1 MSFRV
6 VKTGVLYPARMK
18 EAVFHAACAKPDKH
32 SDADYARLLE
42 DVKQNGIRQPIKI
55 QDNSGDIVC
64 GRHRV
69 KAARELGVPIPYER
83 LEISDAECW
92 SLSRSELAHRHLSP
106 QRAAALFIEMRDEEE
121 KATKAEHA
129 ANSKPAETV
138 EEDDVPGAEDE
149 PKKPKGKKE
158 KEKKRSKKGEGK
170 KSAKDAKA
178 AGVSAATMERM
189 TKIKKKGIPALW
201 KAAEAEEVSAIDAAA
216 ICDLDIDTQRKC
228 LDMVKNGEAKTLVKA
243 KAAIDK
249 ADADARGPKLLDG
262 KKQEVPSK
270 LRTVFE
276 DRSRFSVLR
285 ENVNDCRKELNA
297 LCGRASGKHLPKDLV
312 KQLDD
317 IALALDYYQPYA
329 VNDESEDGWLTKREA
344 TK

>member
-6 VKTGVLYPARMK
+6 VKTGVLHPARMK
-18 EAVFHAACAKPDKH
+18 EVVFHAACAKPDKH

-42 DVKQNGIRQPIKI
+42 DVKQNGIRVPIKI
-55 QDNSGDIVC
+55 QDSSGDVVC
-64 GRHRV
+64 GRHRIR
-69 KAARELGVPIPYER
+69 AAKEVGVPIPYER
-83 LEISDAECW
+83 LELSDAECW

-121 KATKAEHA
+121 KVTKAEHA
-129 ANSKPAETV
+129 ANTKAAEPE
-138 EEDDVPGAEDE
+138 EEDDVPGDDE
-149 PKKPKGKKE
+149 QPKKEKKE
-158 KEKKRSKKGEGK
+158 KKEKKRSKKGEGK

-178 AGVSAATMERM
+178 AGVSPATMERM

-201 KAAEAEEVSAIDAAA
+201 KAAEAEDVTAADAAF
-216 ICDLDIDTQRKC
+216 ICDFDVETQRKC
-228 LDMVKNGEAKTLVKA
+228 LNMVKNGEAKTLAKA
-243 KAAIDK
+243 KAALDK
-249 ADADARGPKLLDG
+249 AEADAKGPKLLDG
-262 KKQEVPSK
+262 KKQEVPGK

-276 DRSRFSVLR
+276 DRERFSVLR
-285 ENVNDCRKELNA
+285 ENINDCRKNLNA

-317 IALALDYYQPYA
+317 IALALDIYQPYA
-329 VNDESEDGWLTKREA
+329 VKDESEDGWITKREA